1 MVIPA
6 LALLSA
12 SLMAAAAPPLR
23 LVEPK
28 KAFRTPMFHP
38 PLPGSRSAAIKALR
52 ESTPTPGAE
61 PFFKC
66 HIVVIK
72 ADPEIDPK
80 MVVEAPAID
89 PRIVRRSVC
98 AEPSKD

>member
-6 LALLSA
+6 LALLA
-12 SLMAAAAPPLR
+12 SSFMAATAPPLR

-28 KAFRTPMFHP
+28 KAFAVPMFHP
-38 PLPGSRSAAIKALR
+38 RSEARRSEGLR
-52 ESTPTPGAE
+52 LLHLRAQPSGAS
-61 PFFKC
+61 PSFKC
-66 HIVVIK
+66 HIGVIK

-89 PRIVRRSVC
+89 PKIVRRSVC
-98 AEPSKD
+98 SEPSND